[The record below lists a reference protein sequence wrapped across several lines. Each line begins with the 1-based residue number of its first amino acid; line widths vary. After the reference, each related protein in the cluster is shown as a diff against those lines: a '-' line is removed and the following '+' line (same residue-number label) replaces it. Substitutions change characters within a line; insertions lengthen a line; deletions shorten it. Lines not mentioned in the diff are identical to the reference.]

1 MKSVVTFFLVMFVLE
16 GVGIMA
22 LSVPFILG
30 RVKPNRFSGF
40 RVPATLNDEGTWY
53 RVNAKFGRW
62 FFGTGAVFALA
73 ATLLYFVPGVGDD
86 IAAYTLLCTAVFFVA
101 FGVAIGVSC
110 KEINR

>member
-1 MKSVVTFFLVMFVLE
+1 MKNVVTFFLVMYVLE
-16 GVGIMA
+16 GLGIMG

-73 ATLLYFVPGVGDD
+73 ATALYFVPGVGDN
-86 IAAYTLLCTAVFFVA
+86 IPAYTLLSTAVLLVGL
-101 FGVAIGVSC
+101 GVAIGVSC